1 MSMNVKAIREKM
13 GITQAELARRMGV
26 AYQTVNRW
34 EKNRTQPSRMAQ
46 RLLKEIN
53 KEGVK

>member
-1 MSMNVKAIREKM
+1 MDVRAIREKM

-34 EKNRTQPSRMAQ
+34 EHGKTKPSRMA
-46 RLLKEIN
+46 RKLLEELK
-53 KEGVK
+53 KAP

>member
-13 GITQAELARRMGV
+13 GITQAELARRMGI

-53 KEGVK
+53 KEG